1 MMGPLGCRGRG
12 APWKRRWLTVGGRG
26 GVRTSGATRWRFPPQ
41 RDAHRVGA
49 RPISSAPCPARRH
62 GAHPDAS
69 LIPVGAGSGIQR
81 MRAECLNCAMKY
93 AIADEKLIRT
103 FKIRCKNCAHEIAV
117 HASTGGDEPA
127 EPAPVRWHLLMD
139 DGSVGPMGEVEVR
152 QRFAP
157 AGWRGPPSRHARR
170 APRCA
175 ASPGQAMLR
184 HRRRGAHR
192 RVVPLPH
199 HRASGRLNRL
209 HAAPPCVHR

>member
-1 MMGPLGCRGRG
+1 
-12 APWKRRWLTVGGRG
+12 
-26 GVRTSGATRWRFPPQ
+26 
-41 RDAHRVGA
+41 
-49 RPISSAPCPARRH
+49 
-62 GAHPDAS
+62 
-69 LIPVGAGSGIQR
+69 

-157 AGWRGPPSRHARR
+157 AGWPGPPSRHARR
-170 APRCA
+170 AARPHLGRPCFVTDDVELIA
-175 ASPGQAMLR
+175 GWFPSLTTGRQA
-184 HRRRGAHR
+184 G
-192 RVVPLPH
+192 
-199 HRASGRLNRL
+199 
-209 HAAPPCVHR
+209 